1 MAWSDKYIG
10 IPYVD
15 RGRGFDGCD
24 CWGLARLV
32 YAREL
37 GIALPSYTGAYSS
50 AEEAAE
56 VAALLDTRNRMQT
69 WQQVSTP
76 RTFDLIL
83 YRHGRLSTHV
93 AIVIDD
99 CRMLH
104 IQSDDAAK
112 VESVDDP
119 RWQARLVGFYRHIH
133 TRLKED

>member
-1 MAWSDKYIG
+1 MAWSDRYIG
-10 IPYVD
+10 IPYQD

-37 GIALPSYTGAYSS
+37 GIALPSYTEAYSS

-56 VAALLDTRNRMQT
+56 VAALMDNHNNRQT
-69 WQQVSTP
+69 WLPVTDSRP
-76 RTFDLIL
+76 FDLLL

-93 AIVIDD
+93 AIVIDPR
-99 CRMLH
+99 RMLH

-112 VESVDDP
+112 VEDRTDP
-119 RWQARLVGFYRHIH
+119 RWLARFVGVYRHVQ
-133 TRLKED
+133 TTLKEA

>member
-1 MAWSDKYIG
+1 MNWSDKYIG
-10 IPYVD
+10 IPYRD

-37 GIALPSYTGAYSS
+37 GIALPSYTEAYSS

-56 VAALLDTRNRMQT
+56 VAALLDTRNEMAT
-69 WQQVSTP
+69 WKIADSP
-76 RTFDLIL
+76 HAFDLIL

-93 AIVIDD
+93 AILIDAR
-99 CRMLH
+99 RMLH

-112 VESVDDP
+112 VEDCTDP
-119 RWQARLVGFYRHIH
+119 RWNARFVGIYRHVQ
-133 TRLKED
+133 TTLKGG

>member
-1 MAWSDKYIG
+1 MNWSDKYIG
-10 IPYVD
+10 IPYLD

-37 GIALPSYTGAYSS
+37 GIALPSYTEAYSS

-56 VAALLDTRNRMQT
+56 VAALLDRRHDKQI
-69 WQQVSTP
+69 WQPVENP
-76 RTFDLIL
+76 RPFDLIL

-99 CRMLH
+99 RWMLH

-112 VESVDDP
+112 IEDRTDP
-119 RWQARLVGFYRHIH
+119 RWASRFVGVYRHIQ